1 MHGLQL
7 VGEYALEIFV
17 VSLLLALSAM
27 LVIPFIPMLVG
38 VTGFFKNKMGVRRFK
53 DIFTT
58 IGSSFGIIAL
68 YTIFELII
76 ILFSVLNLYFFNTH
90 PANTNYFVMVICYV
104 ALVVGIVYLVTGPTI
119 IVNMQ
124 VGVRQF
130 LYNGLVLM
138 SGGILRSLAAIAVAG
153 GVVAI
158 IILYPYVLPLTLY
171 AVPFV
176 TSKLLSENFFTLKAR
191 ALKTSVYQLKH
202 ECDKD
207 NYLNEYGEVNH
218 EDENQKD
225 A

>member
-7 VGEYALEIFV
+7 IGEYALEIFV
-17 VSLLLALSAM
+17 VSLLLALSAL
-27 LVIPFIPMLVG
+27 LVIPLIPMLVG
-38 VTGFFKNKMGVRRFK
+38 VAGFFKNKMGVRRFK

-58 IGSSFGIIAL
+58 IGSNFGIIAL

-76 ILFSVLNLYFFNTH
+76 LLFSVLNLYFFNTH
-90 PANTNYFVMVICYV
+90 PANINYFVMVICYI

-176 TSKLLSENFFTLKAR
+176 ISKLLTENFYTLKAR
-191 ALKTSVYQLKH
+191 ALKTSVYRLKH
-202 ECDKD
+202 EGDKD